1 MAEYLDF
8 FVVFNYILKT
18 KEMENNT
25 DNNNLYSDNN
35 FSNFMNDNSD
45 NTYFRSN
52 DVMSELMKVNT

>member
-1 MAEYLDF
+1 
-8 FVVFNYILKT
+8 
-18 KEMENNT
+18 MENNT